1 MHLPEDKE
9 INYMEESVK
18 IAKIKKSCHIG
29 KIVSTI
35 LFAVAAVFVVLC
47 LIGGVKVLKMGKEFD
62 DSVING
68 RLSGVIST
76 SDEIGSASA
85 VSINLGSLPT
95 EIHSDVPA
103 IQAAID
109 DHPLSVMYG
118 TYVLICS
125 LILAITAVLFLLVR
139 SVFAMVEQE
148 STPFTSKVRK
158 RVTLVLI
165 VTCGIL
171 FLTTGSAFAI
181 LFALITWAV
190 NAILDYGITLQI
202 QSDETL

>member
-1 MHLPEDKE
+1 
-9 INYMEESVK
+9 MEESVK
-18 IAKIKKSCHIG
+18 ITRIKKSCHIG
-29 KIVSTI
+29 KIVSTV
-35 LFAVAAVFVVLC
+35 LFAISALFVVIG
-47 LIGGVKVLKMGKEFD
+47 LIGGVTVLSMGKEFD
-62 DSVING
+62 ESVVNG
-68 RLSGVIST
+68 RLSGIFST

-85 VSINLGSLPT
+85 ITINLGSLPT

-118 TYVLICS
+118 TYVLFGA
-125 LILAITAVLFLLVR
+125 LILAITAVLFMLVR
-139 SVFAMVEQE
+139 SVFAMIGKEA
-148 STPFTSKVRK
+148 TPFTPKVKK

-165 VTCGIL
+165 ITSVIL

-190 NAILDYGITLQI
+190 NAILDYGITLQV

>member
-1 MHLPEDKE
+1 
-9 INYMEESVK
+9 MEESVK

-47 LIGGVKVLKMGKEFD
+47 LISGVKVLKMGKEFD

-85 VSINLGSLPT
+85 VTINLGSLPT

-118 TYVLICS
+118 TYVLIGS

-148 STPFTSKVRK
+148 STPFTSKVKK